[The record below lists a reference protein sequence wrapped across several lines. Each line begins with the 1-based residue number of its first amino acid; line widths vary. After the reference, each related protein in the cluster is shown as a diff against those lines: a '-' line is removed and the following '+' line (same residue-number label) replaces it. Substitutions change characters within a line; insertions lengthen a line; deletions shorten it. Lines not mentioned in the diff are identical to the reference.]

1 METAIN
7 LEERIGNHID
17 NGNIMEEIESPS
29 KRRFLK
35 GLLGAGVIAVTPKL
49 AFAQRRKKISDE
61 ARDRIWKN
69 YPEMRDV
76 INMINAGKGRNHLDY
91 ALFPNQEI
99 SNLRNLPI
107 MTDKIPKDD
116 MGTPQ
121 YWLLVRIDN
130 PGTRSYNL
138 LFDGRHDH
146 LGVPPLSPHTGVWY
160 FARSLKSRSS
170 TNESDLLK
178 ALYIGAT
185 GSPQGAEPIINGTFM
200 NVSGVRE
207 KVREWREEYDFAP
220 HSDEGNH
227 LLAYNLNI
235 LREAIFPNTEHFKG
249 RELVELSLLALE
261 DFYDEVYSPEK
272 SNIYGGRIVGD
283 LTKKDKLPGYFMI
296 DEAGAESPLPVL
308 RFHSR

>member
-1 METAIN
+1 METTIK
-7 LEERIGNHID
+7 LEKRI
-17 NGNIMEEIESPS
+17 EPS
-29 KRRFLK
+29 RRRFLQ
-35 GLLGAGVIAVTPKL
+35 GLVGAGVTAYTSSAYTPF
-49 AFAQRRKKISDE
+49 AFAQRRKRISDE
-61 ARDRIWKN
+61 ARNRIWKN
-69 YPEMRDV
+69 YPQMQGAIDL
-76 INMINAGKGRNHLDY
+76 INRGAFEGLIDY
-91 ALFPNQEI
+91 ALYPNQGYYDPRGI
-99 SNLRNLPI
+99 PTSVR
-107 MTDKIPKDD
+107 KIPRGD
-116 MGTPQ
+116 MDTPH
-121 YWLLVRIDN
+121 YWLLLKILEGDGYNIFADN
-130 PGTRSYNL
+130 NGEP
-138 LFDGRHDH
+138 F
-146 LGVPPLSPHTGVWY
+146 LGVPPPPSPPSGVWY
-160 FARSLKSRSS
+160 FARGLRTGSPD
-170 TNESDLLK
+170 NESNLLK

-185 GSPQGAEPIINGTFM
+185 GSPDGAEPIINGTFM

-249 RELVELSLLALE
+249 RELVELSLLGLE